1 MPHESLEILARNGS
15 TEPRSGVEMPGPAP
29 RAMPCPADAAPAP
42 AADPCRVDP
51 ATFDAC
57 RVTEALLFASA
68 APVRTSEIA
77 RVLPEGTPVMDVLT
91 ALREQYSGRGVE
103 LARVGNAW
111 AFRTASDIA
120 DRLTVEKVRRRKLS
134 RAGLE
139 TLAIVAYHAPITRA
153 EIEDI
158 RGVSVSPG
166 TLDILFEE
174 GWIEPRGR
182 KQVPGRPT
190 TWQTTPAFLDHFGLE
205 SRNDLPGLRDLQKAG
220 LLSAAR
226 GSIAAP
232 ADDHHDADAAA
243 LKSTA

>member
-1 MPHESLEILARNGS
+1 MPHESLEVLARGGS
-15 TEPRSGVEMPGPAP
+15 TEPQSRVEVPGPAS
-29 RAMPCPADAAPAP
+29 RVMPCPADAGP

-77 RVLPEGTPVMDVLT
+77 RVLPEGTVVVDVLT
-91 ALREQYSGRGVE
+91 ALQEQYKGRGVE
-103 LARVGNAW
+103 LAKVGNTW

-139 TLAIVAYHAPITRA
+139 TLAIVAYHAPVTRA
-153 EIEDI
+153 EIEEI

-220 LLSAAR
+220 LLTPTR
-226 GSIAAP
+226 GSIVAP
-232 ADDHHDADAAA
+232 ADDHHDADTAA
-243 LKSTA
+243 LTNTA

>member
-1 MPHESLEILARNGS
+1 MPHESLEVLTRGGS
-15 TEPRSGVEMPGPAP
+15 TEPQSGVEVPGPAS
-29 RAMPCPADAAPAP
+29 RGMPCPVDAAPAVE
-42 AADPCRVDP
+42 PCKVDP

-68 APVRTSEIA
+68 APVRTGEIA
-77 RVLPEGTPVMDVLT
+77 RVLPEGTAVLDVLT
-91 ALREQYSGRGVE
+91 ALREQYRGRGVE
-103 LARVGNAW
+103 LAKVGNAW

-139 TLAIVAYHAPITRA
+139 TLAIVAYHAPVTRA
-153 EIEDI
+153 EIEEI

-220 LLSAAR
+220 LLTPTG
-226 GSIAAP
+226 GSIVAP
-232 ADDHHDADAAA
+232 ADDRHDADTAA
-243 LKSTA
+243 LTNTA

>member
-1 MPHESLEILARNGS
+1 MPHESLEVLARGGS
-15 TEPRSGVEMPGPAP
+15 TEPQSRVEVPGPAS
-29 RAMPCPADAAPAP
+29 RVMPCPADAGP

-77 RVLPEGTPVMDVLT
+77 RVLPEGTVVVDVLT
-91 ALREQYSGRGVE
+91 ALREQYKGRGVE
-103 LARVGNAW
+103 LAKVGNAW

-139 TLAIVAYHAPITRA
+139 TLAIVAYHAPVTRA
-153 EIEDI
+153 EIEEI

-220 LLSAAR
+220 LLTPTR
-226 GSIAAP
+226 GSIVAP
-232 ADDHHDADAAA
+232 ADDHHDAATAA
-243 LKSTA
+243 LTNTA

>member
-1 MPHESLEILARNGS
+1 MPHESLEVLARGGS
-15 TEPRSGVEMPGPAP
+15 TEPQSRVEVPGPAS
-29 RAMPCPADAAPAP
+29 RVMPCPADAGP
-42 AADPCRVDP
+42 AADPCRVDQ

-77 RVLPEGTPVMDVLT
+77 RVLPEGTVVVDVLT
-91 ALREQYSGRGVE
+91 ALREQYKGRGVE
-103 LARVGNAW
+103 LAKVGNAW

-139 TLAIVAYHAPITRA
+139 TLAIVAYHAPVTRA
-153 EIEDI
+153 EIEEI

-220 LLSAAR
+220 LLTPTR
-226 GSIAAP
+226 GSIVAP
-232 ADDHHDADAAA
+232 ADDHHDADTAA
-243 LKSTA
+243 LTNTA